1 MAEKNSSK
9 RIGGV
14 VAVLILAAILVAGLI
29 AYVPVGAV
37 GVVKTMGAPSGK
49 TLANGV
55 HLKVPIIQSVENV
68 DIKLQ
73 KLQVNCSAVSKD
85 LQAVSSEVAVNYRIN
100 KGAAVD
106 LVKNIGAML
115 YEDKI
120 LSPAIQ
126 ESVKSATAKYTAEGL
141 ITERAKVSSEI
152 AQGLVSKVEQY
163 GINVDEFN
171 IVDFEFSEAFNRAIE
186 EKQVAQQDL
195 IRVKTEQEQLIV
207 KAEAQAK
214 AAEEEARAILV
225 KAQAQAEANQK
236 LAESLTP
243 NLVEYEKVKKWD
255 GILPRVSGGSAIVDF
270 RD

>member
-1 MAEKNSSK
+1 MAEKKNGKKIVSAL
-9 RIGGV
+9 
-14 VAVLILAAILVAGLI
+14 AVLLLAVILLAGLI

-37 GVVKTMGAPSGK
+37 GVVKTLGAPSGK

-55 HLKVPIIQSVENV
+55 HLKAPLIQSVENV
-68 DIKLQ
+68 DIKIQ
-73 KLQVNCSAVSKD
+73 KLQVTCTAVSKD
-85 LQAVSSEVAVNYRIN
+85 LQAVSSEIAVNYRVN
-100 KGAAVD
+100 AGSAVEI
-106 LVKNIGAML
+106 VRNIGALL

-120 LSPAIQ
+120 LFPAIQ

-141 ITERAKVSSEI
+141 ITERAKVSTEI

-163 GINVDEFN
+163 GIAVEEFN
-171 IVDFEFSEAFNRAIE
+171 IVNFEFSEAFNRAIE

-214 AAEEEARAILV
+214 AAEEEARSILV
-225 KAQAQAEANQK
+225 KAQAQAQANQK

-243 NLVEYEKVKKWD
+243 NLVEYEKIKKWD
-255 GILPRVSGGSAIVDF
+255 GKMPQVSGGSAIIDF
-270 RD
+270 RE